1 MHCNK
6 VEIVSSLTGAMQEK
20 QQRKFLFAVVPFRQI
35 LEVFVCESLGDFS
48 GETLLSLVWLGGGCG
63 VVKKKTG
70 DESRCQF

>member
-35 LEVFVCESLGDFS
+35 LEVFVCEQS
-48 GETLLSLVWLGGGCG
+48 W
-63 VVKKKTG
+63 
-70 DESRCQF
+70 